1 MTTRRN
7 LTAGFVLIVFGLA
20 GCSSPTTGTTGAAQD
35 DVASSGSAPPTA
47 TTGALGGQ
55 AAPPPMYP
63 PAQSCTTAI
72 ADNSWTGS
80 IGPNGWPT
88 SQSYVT
94 SVDVAVGSGCTQVT
108 WLSTSVTPASS
119 GGVLS
124 FGSCVPSCLAN
135 PMTSQKIPSGKK
147 SQAVL
152 FYSGAIGTTVFQ
164 VQDSTGT
171 LGGTYT
177 VNVIAQ

>member
-1 MTTRRN
+1 MTTRRI
-7 LTAGFVLIVFGLA
+7 LTVGLVLIVSGLA
-20 GCSSPTTGTTGAAQD
+20 GCSSTTTGTTGAAQD
-35 DVASSGSAPPTA
+35 DVAGSGSPAPA
-47 TTGALGGQ
+47 TTEDLGGQ
-55 AAPPPMYP
+55 AAPPPLYP
-63 PAQSCTTAI
+63 PAQSCTSAI
-72 ADNSWTGS
+72 AGNAWTGS

-94 SVDVAVGSGCTQVT
+94 SIDVAVGSNCTQVT
-108 WLSTSVTPASS
+108 WLSTSVTPASG

-124 FGSCVPSCLAN
+124 FISCVPSCLAN
-135 PMTSQKIPSGKK
+135 PMTSLKIPSGKK
-147 SQAVL
+147 NQGVL